1 MTFQEALLQNNES
14 WNLILHYNHEVTFFY
29 IVVYFLYTMES
40 KVINWLV
47 TVKWNKHVFLGD
59 KP

>member
-47 TVKWNKHVFLGD
+47 TVK
-59 KP
+59 